1 MTGGFTLDVRRDP
14 LNRDKVIAIIDAES
28 TEEVDAGFPKI
39 FHYGKYSRLAFSKG
53 KNILKETDSSQK
65 GLTLEIEAEAA
76 AVHVPDMKGLSQ
88 VITAVGD
95 KRIVYVGENHDNYA
109 NHTVQLQFIK
119 DLSGSGVQ
127 IAIGM
132 EMFQKPFQ
140 PVLDEFIKGSID
152 QKTFLKKTEYFKRW
166 GFDYDLYK
174 PILDYARDNRIPV
187 IALNIEKEIVDS
199 VAKDGI
205 DALPPDV
212 KAKIPQAMDFSDEQY
227 KKRLQKIFMMHES
240 LKERNF
246 DFFNQAQIL
255 WDESMSQSIADY
267 LSSHPDRRMIVL
279 AGNGHLTYGSGIP
292 KRTARRNGL
301 SYAIV
306 LNDAE
311 LEKGIADY
319 VVFPK
324 HIEGKKP
331 VRMMVLLDEN
341 KDRVTITGFPENSI
355 SKKAGLE
362 EGDIIMFIDDTPI
375 SSIDDVKI
383 HLLEKHNEE
392 KIRVRI
398 LRGYGGAAKD
408 MQFELT
414 L

>member
-1 MTGGFTLDVRRDP
+1 
-14 LNRDKVIAIIDAES
+14 
-28 TEEVDAGFPKI
+28 
-39 FHYGKYSRLAFSKG
+39 
-53 KNILKETDSSQK
+53 
-65 GLTLEIEAEAA
+65 LEIEAEAA
-76 AVHVPDMKGLSQ
+76 AVHVPDMKDLSQ

-95 KRIVYVGENHDNYA
+95 RRIVYVGENHDNYA
-109 NHTVQLQFIK
+109 NHAVQLEFIK

-127 IAIGM
+127 ITIGM

-306 LNDAE
+306 LNDDE
-311 LEKGIADY
+311 LVKGIADY

-341 KDRVTITGFPENSI
+341 KGRVTITGFPENSI

-392 KIRVRI
+392 KIRVKI

-408 MQFELT
+408 MQFEIT